1 MIKVNPQ
8 AAPQTLK
15 KIKGLRVTRLL
26 KRFIRKHRLLI
37 LIILFGIFLR
47 WINLFESTSFF
58 YDQAR
63 DTLMARE
70 ILSGDLKFIGPPTDA
85 AGLFMGPLW
94 YYLLAVLYFFT
105 GGDPVNVVKLI
116 STLDILTIVLFYL
129 VGSKIFSEKI
139 GMVAAGLWSISAHP
153 VAYSRTLAS
162 PSTSVFWTLLI
173 AYLLLIPLN
182 NRRYPI
188 ILAAAS
194 FAVLLQFNPATAVVL
209 TPAILGWFWIKLRK
223 KISLKLQI
231 SSILVVVASLIPQI
245 LFELKHSFISFRN
258 LPGVIIPQSSSI
270 LPVWIS
276 HAQILVQ
283 AIDDH
288 LFIGHSSLTKL
299 LLIASLLVLSQSK
312 NIKEK
317 LFFYS
322 WLILPLIYFLFLYPR
337 GESHP
342 HYLLSWIPVVIFITA
357 GLFVYLAQRSL
368 AILLIIVVVL
378 AYFQTIGLHR
388 EIILKDHIAQPGD
401 PNLIGFGDLQR
412 TIDLIYKDAEGQ
424 PFGYYAYNV
433 IPYWA
438 DENWQ
443 YMFSWYGLKKYGY
456 LPSRHSGVLV
466 YVIYEPEPFLGE
478 DFQKEWLEGFDLH
491 YKEIGKFQHGALKI
505 KKMILEN

>member
-1 MIKVNPQ
+1 MTI
-8 AAPQTLK
+8 
-15 KIKGLRVTRLL
+15 LL

-63 DTLMARE
+63 DALKVRE
-70 ILSGDLKFIGPPTDA
+70 ILSGNLTFIGPPADTS
-85 AGLFMGPLW
+85 GLFMGPLW
-94 YYLLAVLYFFT
+94 YYILAPMYFVT
-105 GGDPVNVVKLI
+105 GGNPAGVLRLI

-129 VGSKIFSEKI
+129 IGSKIFSKKI
-139 GMVAAGLWSISAHP
+139 GIVAAGLWSVSAHP
-153 VAYSRTLAS
+153 VAYSRTLS
-162 PSTSVFWTLLI
+162 NPSTTVFWTLLI
-173 AYLLLIPLN
+173 VYFLLIPTN
-182 NRRYPI
+182 KRRYPV
-188 ILAAAS
+188 ILAATS
-194 FAVLLQFNPATAVVL
+194 FAVLLQLNLAAAAIL
-209 TPAILGWFWIKLRK
+209 APAILGWFWIKLRK
-223 KISLKLQI
+223 KISIKLQI
-231 SSILVVVASLIPQI
+231 SSILIVVASFIPQI
-245 LFELKHSFISFRN
+245 LFEIKHSFISFRN
-258 LPGVIIPQSSSI
+258 LPGVIIPQRSPI
-270 LPVWIS
+270 LPIWIS
-276 HAQILVQ
+276 HAQILLQ
-283 AIDDH
+283 SIDDH

-299 LLIASLLVLSQSK
+299 LLIASLLVLFQRK

-317 LFFYS
+317 LFFYC
-322 WLILPLIYFLFLYPR
+322 WLILPLIYFIFLYPR

-342 HYLLSWIPVVIFITA
+342 HYLLSWIPIVIFLTA
-357 GLFVYLAQRSL
+357 SLFVYLAQKSR
-368 AILLIIVVVL
+368 AILLVVVVVF

-401 PNLIGFGDLQR
+401 PNLIGLGDLQQ

-456 LPSRHSGVLV
+456 LPLRHSGLLV

-478 DFQKEWLEGFDLH
+478 DFQKKWLEGLDH
-491 YKEIGKFQHGALKI
+491 PYQEIGKFQQGVLTI
-505 KKMILEN
+505 KKMTLKN